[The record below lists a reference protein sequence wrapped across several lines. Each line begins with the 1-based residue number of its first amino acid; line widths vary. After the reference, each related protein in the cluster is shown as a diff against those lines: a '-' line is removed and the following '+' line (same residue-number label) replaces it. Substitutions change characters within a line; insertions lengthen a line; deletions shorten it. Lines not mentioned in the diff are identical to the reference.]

1 MIRRPPRSTRT
12 DTLFPYTTLFR
23 SCDYIAAMPS
33 NLYGPGDNFD
43 LNSSHVLPALIRKAH
58 EAKQA
63 GAASIT
69 LWGSGTPRREFLYA
83 DDLADACVHLL
94 KTYSGQDHV
103 NVGYG
108 DDVTILELAETVK
121 DAVGFEGEIVLD

>member
-1 MIRRPPRSTRT
+1 
-12 DTLFPYTTLFR
+12 
-23 SCDYIAAMPS
+23 MPS

-69 LWGSGTPRREFLYA
+69 LWGSGTPRREFLYV

-108 DDVTILELAETVK
+108 DDVTILEIGRASCRESVCQY
-121 DAVGFEGEIVLD
+121 V

>member
-1 MIRRPPRSTRT
+1 
-12 DTLFPYTTLFR
+12 
-23 SCDYIAAMPS
+23 MPS

-69 LWGSGTPRREFLYA
+69 LWGSGTPRREFLYV

-121 DAVGFEGEIVLD
+121 DVVGFEGEIRSEERRGGKECVSTCRSGWSEVN